1 MVLFVITYLNF
12 TSFGQVSDHKQ
23 EKPIDV
29 PTIKDP
35 GLKVITVV
43 EGLKRPTSMAF
54 LGPDDF
60 LVLEKNRGIVKRIV
74 NGNILASPMLDV
86 AVANDKE
93 RGLLGVAVQSN
104 ISDIRVDD
112 DTDNYSEKGNNTY
125 VYLYFTESSGLDG
138 NDDCPYINYCTEGA
152 DPKGNRLYRY
162 QLGQDKLI
170 NPKLL
175 LDLPANPG
183 ADHIGGAIVI
193 GPDKNI
199 YLISGD
205 GHSCSYGSCDNG
217 TKKTVL
223 NSQSANERDGT
234 ELTGRGGI
242 LRVTPDGLAVS
253 ENGHGG
259 LLGDDDPINKYFAYG
274 IRNGFGIDF
283 DPITKKLW
291 DTENGPSFGD
301 EINLVEPG
309 FNSGWSKIQGTW
321 PITNYTMLLPQG
333 ILPPYKGYL
342 STYKQIQ
349 SDTTSTSQEKLLDFG
364 GKGKYSEP
372 EFIWNITVGVTA
384 LKFFN
389 SDKLGKKYEND
400 LFAGDYSHG
409 RIYHFD
415 LTPDRT
421 KLALNGSLVNKIAST
436 SEGKEIGQIIL
447 GDGFDAVTDLEVSP
461 DGYLYVVSHKGGKI
475 FKIVPAD

>member
-1 MVLFVITYLNF
+1 VIL
-12 TSFGQVSDHKQ
+12 
-23 EKPIDV
+23 V
-29 PTIKDP
+29 PTCLSYTSLGQLSKDKQDKPADAPSIKDP
-35 GLKVITVV
+35 DLKVITVV

-60 LVLEKNRGIVKRIV
+60 LVLEKNSGIVKRIV
-74 NGNILASPMLDV
+74 NGNIVASPVLDV
-86 AVANDKE
+86 SVANDKE
-93 RGLLGVAVQSN
+93 RGLLGVAVQSDN
-104 ISDIRVDD
+104 SDIKRDD
-112 DTDNYSEKGNNTY
+112 DNYSKIGNSTY
-125 VYLYFTESSGLDG
+125 VFLYYTESSGVDG

-152 DPKGNRLYRY
+152 NPKGNRLYRY
-162 QLGQDKLI
+162 QLDHDKLV

-183 ADHIGGAIVI
+183 ADHLGGAIVI

-205 GHSCSYGSCDNG
+205 AHSCSYGSCDNG
-217 TKKTVL
+217 INKTVL
-223 NSQSANERDGT
+223 NSQSANKRYGQEF
-234 ELTGRGGI
+234 TGRGGI
-242 LRVTPDGLAVS
+242 LRVTQDGLTVK
-253 ENGHGG
+253 EKGHKGI
-259 LLGDDDPINKYFAYG
+259 LGDDDPINKYFAYG

-309 FNSGWSKIQGTW
+309 FNSGWLKIQGIW

-333 ILPPYKGYL
+333 IFPPYKGYL
-342 STYKQIQ
+342 EIYKKIQ
-349 SDTTSTSQEKLLDFG
+349 SDSTSAYPGGLLDFG
-364 GKGKYSEP
+364 GKGKYSDP

-384 LKFFN
+384 LKFFD
-389 SDKLGKKYEND
+389 SDKLGKEYKND
-400 LFAGDYSHG
+400 LFVGDYSHG

-415 LTPDRT
+415 LNSDRT
-421 KLALNGSLVNKIAST
+421 KLALDGSLANKIAPS
-436 SEGKEIGQIIL
+436 SEGKEIGQIIF
-447 GDGFDAVTDLEVSP
+447 GDGFDAVTDLEVGP

>member
-1 MVLFVITYLNF
+1 MVLFVSACLGL
-12 TSFGQVSDHKQ
+12 TSFGQSSDKQ
-23 EKPIDV
+23 EKPKDV

-35 GLKVITVV
+35 DLKAITVV
-43 EGLKRPTSMAF
+43 QGLKRPTSMAF

-60 LVLEKNRGIVKRIV
+60 LVLEKNSGIVKRIV
-74 NGNILASPMLDV
+74 NGNILASPMLDA

-93 RGLLGVAVQSN
+93 RGLLGAAVQLN
-104 ISDIRVDD
+104 IGDIKHINDYD
-112 DTDNYSEKGNNTY
+112 STKGNNTY

-138 NDDCPYINYCTEGA
+138 NDDCPYINYCTKGA

-162 QLGQDKLI
+162 QLSQDKLI

-223 NSQSANERDGT
+223 NSQSANERNGQ
-234 ELTGRGGI
+234 EFTGRGGI
-242 LRVTPDGLAVS
+242 LRVTPDGLTVS
-253 ENGHGG
+253 GKGHGG
-259 LLGDDDPINKYFAYG
+259 LLGEDNPMNKYFAYG

-301 EINLVEPG
+301 EINLVDPG
-309 FNSGWSKIQGTW
+309 FNSGWSKIQGIW

-333 ILPPYKGYL
+333 IFPPYKGYL
-342 STYKQIQ
+342 GIYKEIQ
-349 SDTTSTSQEKLLDFG
+349 SDSTSTYRDKLLDFG
-364 GKGKYSEP
+364 GKGQYSDP
-372 EFIWNITVGVTA
+372 EFIWNITIGVTA
-384 LKFFN
+384 LKFFD

-400 LFAGDYSHG
+400 LFVGDYSHG

-415 LTPDRT
+415 LNSDRT
-421 KLALNGSLVNKIAST
+421 NLALNGSLASKIASS
-436 SEGKEIGQIIL
+436 SEGKEIEQIIF
-447 GDGFDAVTDLEVSP
+447 GDGFNAVTDLEVGP

>member
-1 MVLFVITYLNF
+1 MVLFVSACLSL
-12 TSFGQVSDHKQ
+12 TSFGQSSEDKQ

-35 GLKVITVV
+35 DLKAITVV
-43 EGLKRPTSMAF
+43 QGLKRPTSMAF

-60 LVLEKNRGIVKRIV
+60 LVLEKNSGIVKRIV

-93 RGLLGVAVQSN
+93 RGLLGAAVQLN
-104 ISDIRVDD
+104 IGDIKHIN
-112 DTDNYSEKGNNTY
+112 DNDSKKGNNTY

-138 NDDCPYINYCTEGA
+138 NDDCPYINYCTKGA

-162 QLGQDKLI
+162 QLSQDKLV

-223 NSQSANERDGT
+223 NSQSANERNGQ
-234 ELTGRGGI
+234 EFTGRGGI
-242 LRVTPDGLAVS
+242 LRVTPDGLPVS
-253 ENGHGG
+253 GKGHGG
-259 LLGDDDPINKYFAYG
+259 LLGEDNPMNKYFAYG

-283 DPITKKLW
+283 DPITEKLW

-309 FNSGWSKIQGTW
+309 FNSGWSKIQGIW
-321 PITNYTMLLPQG
+321 PINNYTMLLPQG
-333 ILPPYKGYL
+333 IFPPYKGYL
-342 STYKQIQ
+342 GIYKEIQ
-349 SDTTSTSQEKLLDFG
+349 SDSTSTYQDRLLDFG
-364 GKGKYSEP
+364 GKGQYSDP
-372 EFIWNITVGVTA
+372 EFIWNITIGVTA
-384 LKFFN
+384 LKFFD

-400 LFAGDYSHG
+400 LFVGDYSHG

-415 LTPDRT
+415 LNSNRT
-421 KLALNGSLVNKIAST
+421 SLALNASFANKIASS
-436 SEGKEIGQIIL
+436 SEGNEMGQIIF
-447 GDGFDAVTDLEVSP
+447 GDGFDAVTDLEVGP

>member
-1 MVLFVITYLNF
+1 MVLFVTACSSLA
-12 TSFGQVSDHKQ
+12 SFGQSSEDKQ
-23 EKPIDV
+23 EKPIDI

-35 GLKVITVV
+35 DLKAITVV
-43 EGLKRPTSMAF
+43 QGLKRPTSMAF

-60 LVLEKNRGIVKRIV
+60 LVLEKNSGIVKRIV
-74 NGNILASPMLDV
+74 NGNILGSPMLDV

-93 RGLLGVAVQSN
+93 RGLLGAAVQLN
-104 ISDIRVDD
+104 IGDIKHIN
-112 DTDNYSEKGNNTY
+112 DNDSKKGNNTY

-138 NDDCPYINYCTEGA
+138 NDDCPYINYCTKGA

-162 QLGQDKLI
+162 QLSQDKLV

-223 NSQSANERDGT
+223 NSRSANERNGQ
-234 ELTGRGGI
+234 EFTGRGGI
-242 LRVTPDGLAVS
+242 LRVTPDGLPVS
-253 ENGHGG
+253 GKGHGG
-259 LLGDDDPINKYFAYG
+259 LLGEHNPLNKYFAYG

-283 DPITKKLW
+283 DPITEKLW

-309 FNSGWSKIQGTW
+309 FNSGWSKIQGIW

-333 ILPPYKGYL
+333 IFPPYKGYL
-342 STYKQIQ
+342 GIYKKIQ
-349 SDTTSTSQEKLLDFG
+349 SDSTSTYQDRLLDFG
-364 GKGKYSEP
+364 GKGQYSDP
-372 EFIWNITVGVTA
+372 EFIWNITIGVTA
-384 LKFFN
+384 LKFFD

-400 LFAGDYSHG
+400 LFVGDYSHG

-415 LTPDRT
+415 LNSNRT
-421 KLALNGSLVNKIAST
+421 SLALNGSFANKIASS
-436 SEGKEIGQIIL
+436 SEGNEMGQIIF
-447 GDGFDAVTDLEVSP
+447 GDGFDAVTDLEVGP